1 MLVYCEA
8 LPMKIILKVP
18 TTFAFLYKTH
28 LLKSREFF
36 LPAIN
41 YVGTGSDNEARGV
54 NLGPSINF

>member
-28 LLKSREFF
+28 LIFGFNE
-36 LPAIN
+36 N
-41 YVGTGSDNEARGV
+41 DNV
-54 NLGPSINF
+54 